1 MALHI
6 TIPLID
12 AALGGSVIYE
22 EYKGDFA
29 VARRIADAAL
39 ATART
44 TGDPSQLA
52 DALLAC
58 GIVRLLQ
65 GEPLAALCVYE
76 LMGLRLDAELVVL
89 SACRTAQGETTN
101 GNEVLGLTR
110 GLLAAGA
117 RAAVVSLWPVDDLA
131 TSLLMG
137 HFYRRIR
144 AGDAPATALRAAQHY
159 LRGLSEAAITAEFG
173 TLHTALQQT
182 GAGAARDVVAG
193 ELAARH
199 LASLGASVRHNDYS
213 HPHYWAPF
221 VVVGG

>member
-137 HFYRRIR
+137 RFYEELHTG
-144 AGDAPATALRAAQHY
+144 ASPAAALCVAQTYLRA
-159 LRGLSEAAITAEFG
+159 LSADAIPAAYAAIEAV
-173 TLHTALQQT
+173 L
-182 GAGAARDVVAG
+182 ARDGAEVIVRHLVTSEVVA
-193 ELAARH
+193 RNV
-199 LASLGASVRHNDYS
+199 SRNDYS